1 MTIQARKDP
10 QSVTR
15 DWQPVNIPIE
25 GVRQVRSRHV
35 VTRNGY
41 TTEMFRSDWPEIGYD
56 AKHVM
61 LNRWDTPITTDWH
74 CHRMQS
80 DHITV
85 IQGRILVGLFDDRDK
100 SATRGKSMT
109 IRCDWADP
117 QTVVVP
123 AGVFHSFKVL
133 VAPALML
140 NTITHVYDYENPDHW
155 RLAGEGTAQI
165 PLDMS
170 SMA

>member
-1 MTIQARKDP
+1 LTIQARRDP

-15 DWQPVNIPIE
+15 NWEQVNVPLE
-25 GVRQVRSRHV
+25 GVRLVRSRHV

-41 TTEMFRSDWPEIGYD
+41 TTEVFRSDWHETGYA

-61 LNRWDTPITTDWH
+61 TNRWDTPITTDWH
-74 CHRMQS
+74 CHHMQS

-85 IQGRILVGLFDDRDK
+85 IQGRILIGLYDDRDK
-100 SATRGKSMT
+100 SPSQGKSMV

-117 QTVVVP
+117 QTVLIP
-123 AGVFHSFKVL
+123 PGVYHSFKVL

-155 RLAGEGTAQI
+155 RLSGEAKAQI
-165 PLDMS
+165 PLDLSKME
-170 SMA
+170 